1 MADPGMDIAQGVP
14 AGIAGMGPVGSVLG
28 QAAGGGQQLIQMLM
42 QLLQGGQTPP
52 FNPGGGSQMPTI
64 PPTGTPPFNPQGGLK
79 GRMTG
84 GK

>member
-28 QAAGGGQQLIQMLM
+28 QAAGGGQQLIEMLM
-42 QLLQGGQTPP
+42 RLLQGQQAPQAP
-52 FNPGGGSQMPTI
+52 MPL
-64 PPTGTPPFNPQGGLK
+64 PQAGLPPQGGLK

>member
-42 QLLQGGQTPP
+42 QLLQGQQAPQAP
-52 FNPGGGSQMPTI
+52 APMPQAI
-64 PPTGTPPFNPQGGLK
+64 PAPQGGLK